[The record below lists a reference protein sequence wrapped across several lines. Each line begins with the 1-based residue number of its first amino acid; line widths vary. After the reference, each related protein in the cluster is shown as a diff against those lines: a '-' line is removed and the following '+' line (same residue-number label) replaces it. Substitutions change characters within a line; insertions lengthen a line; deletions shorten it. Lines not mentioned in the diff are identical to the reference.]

1 MLKKLMTVF
10 LFAFAAASMAGTVST
25 LGPGDTVKINVYNH
39 PDLATEAQISEKGT
53 INFPLIGEVKVQGLT
68 KSQAENRIAHAL
80 DRGKYIPNPEVNILV
95 TEQRSQQ
102 VAVLGEVKKPGKYAI
117 VGNGSLT
124 DMLAEAGGVTEK
136 GGDQVMLLRRQPSG
150 ELKRYRVNLDNLFS
164 SAGQPKDPQLA
175 PNDILYVPAVPVF
188 YIYGEVRKPGAY
200 PLEPGLTVQQ
210 ALSVGGGLTVRG
222 TERGLR
228 INRANDHGKVQT
240 LSADLTSAV
249 KAGDVVYVKESIF

>member
-1 MLKKLMTVF
+1 MFKKLIIML
-10 LFAFAAASMAGTVST
+10 LFSFAAASMAGAVST

-68 KSQAENRIAHAL
+68 KSQAEDRIAHAL

-117 VGNGSLT
+117 VGSGSLT

-136 GGDQVMLLRRQPSG
+136 GGDQVMLLRRQTVRRIEALPRQS
-150 ELKRYRVNLDNLFS
+150 R
-164 SAGQPKDPQLA
+164 QPVQLRWTTQR
-175 PNDILYVPAVPVF
+175 PAACS
-188 YIYGEVRKPGAY
+188 ERHLVRARCPGF
-200 PLEPGLTVQQ
+200 LHLRRSTQ
-210 ALSVGGGLTVRG
+210 ARCISVGARTYGPAGALGRRRIDCARDGTRPADQSRKRSRQSAD
-222 TERGLR
+222 TERRSYQRGQGR
-228 INRANDHGKVQT
+228 
-240 LSADLTSAV
+240 
-249 KAGDVVYVKESIF
+249 